1 MNMNDKC
8 NKELIALLKQ
18 RKQFMDF
25 IKLKK
30 SNKTY
35 GEILSIINK
44 NAILKETF
52 FEYFK
57 MYLDKNDLLKTF
69 IHEHEKQYG
78 NKKFCLSSI
87 DELFNYNLF
96 WDATSQGH
104 RFWLL
109 EDHKWKTHFHEIL
122 MGN

>member
-1 MNMNDKC
+1 MNTNITR

-35 GEILSIINK
+35 GEKLSTINK

-57 MYLDKNDLLKTF
+57 MYLDKNNLLKTF

-78 NKKFCLSSI
+78 KKYHLNSI
-87 DELFNYNLF
+87 DELINYNLT
-96 WDATSQGH
+96 WSDTSQGH
-104 RFWLL
+104 RFWYYKD
-109 EDHKWKTHFHEIL
+109 EEWKTHLYEIL
-122 MGN
+122 MGD